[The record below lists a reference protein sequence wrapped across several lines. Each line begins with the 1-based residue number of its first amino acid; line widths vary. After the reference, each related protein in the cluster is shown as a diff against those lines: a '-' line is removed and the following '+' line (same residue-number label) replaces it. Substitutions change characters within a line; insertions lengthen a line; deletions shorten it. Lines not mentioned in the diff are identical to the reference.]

1 MRIDAPYGT
10 KVKFTHPTY
19 GWPRDIEM
27 AKRYLKL
34 NQIYTVLRTV
44 IYDSS
49 TTVYLQEFPNIS
61 FNSVQFDE
69 L

>member
-19 GWPRDIEM
+19 GWPGDIKQAE
-27 AKRYLKL
+27 RYLKL
-34 NQIYTVLRTV
+34 GQIYTVLRTV

-49 TTVYLQEFPNIS
+49 TTVYLEEIPRIG

-69 L
+69 V